1 MPKPT
6 SFHSSSCL
14 KQWMNLIHLNNMQ
27 RHTYYK
33 VIMTVSFLYP
43 FWLPCVLMTVR
54 DYGCMT
60 LVYRYTQT
68 TSFNKLKTSGGLNIL
83 KISRSI
89 LILMPNIGMC
99 KKLIQL
105 IQAAFFVIEL
115 KSNRLILSDEHFMHL
130 SSYDFGFIS
139 CCPRIFVMAYISIK
153 FTHPYKKVKALCAD
167 KKVICKYW

>member
-1 MPKPT
+1 
-6 SFHSSSCL
+6 
-14 KQWMNLIHLNNMQ
+14 
-27 RHTYYK
+27 
-33 VIMTVSFLYP
+33 
-43 FWLPCVLMTVR
+43 MTVR

-105 IQAAFFVIEL
+105 IQA
-115 KSNRLILSDEHFMHL
+115 
-130 SSYDFGFIS
+130 DF
-139 CCPRIFVMAYISIK
+139 
-153 FTHPYKKVKALCAD
+153 L
-167 KKVICKYW
+167 